1 MKNPRYKSCPYIGL
15 PDQRYWKQSM
25 SNMPGTAVDPVVTVP
40 FKISPTDKVATAG
53 SCFAQH
59 IARNLVHRGFN
70 YFVPERAPAQIPQSI
85 AGKYNFGTFS
95 ARFGNLYTPR
105 QLLQL
110 FDRAYGDFVPAEKA
124 WQHGNRYFD
133 PFRPSIEPEGYMSLA
148 HLEAD
153 CRRHL
158 ACVREMFENLDVF
171 VFTLG
176 LTECWRS
183 KIDGAVL
190 PVAPGCGFGE
200 ADDGRY
206 EFYNFS
212 ASEVIA
218 DMTAF
223 LTRLRR
229 VNPASRVIL
238 TVSPVPLVATFEDRH
253 VLVSTGYSK
262 AALRVAAD
270 ELERSFDNLAYFPS
284 YEIITGQHSRGG
296 YYGNDL
302 REIEQSGVEH
312 VMRVF
317 FSHFAAIDGTSKSKS
332 YTPVMAT
339 DIICEEELLVRGEA

>member
-15 PDQRYWKQSM
+15 PEARYWKQSV
-25 SNMPGTAVDPVVTVP
+25 SSVDGTAVDPVVKVP

-59 IARNLVHRGFN
+59 IARNLVSRGFN
-70 YFVPERAPAQIPQSI
+70 YFVPERAPSHIPLAI
-85 AGKYNFGTFS
+85 AAKYNFGTFS

-110 FDRAYGDFVPAEKA
+110 FDRAYGDFVPEERP
-124 WQHGNRYFD
+124 WQHADRYFD
-133 PFRPSIEPEGYMSLA
+133 PFRPSIEPDGYMNLE

-153 CRRHL
+153 RRRHL
-158 ACVREMFENLDVF
+158 ACVREMFETLDVF

-200 ADDGRY
+200 ADDSRY

-212 ASEVIA
+212 TSEVIA
-218 DMTAF
+218 DMTSF
-223 LTRLRR
+223 LKRLRR
-229 VNPASRVIL
+229 VNPRSRVIL
-238 TVSPVPLVATFEDRH
+238 TVSPVPLIATFEDRH

-270 ELERSFDNLAYFPS
+270 ELERCFENLAYFPS
-284 YEIITGQHSRGG
+284 YEIITGQHSRGS
-296 YYGNDL
+296 YYSSDL
-302 REIEQSGVEH
+302 REIDHRGVEH

-317 FSHFAAIDGTSKSKS
+317 FTHFATGGNQVKNANAPII
-332 YTPVMAT
+332 AT
-339 DIICEEELLVRGEA
+339 DVICDEELLVRGDA